1 MINLEQLVK
10 ELMSLGLTSQEAQI
24 YVLLAQNNSDKKKE
38 VIGQLEIGEQELTDS
53 LQRLTKKGFLETKLE
68 DSNFFSVIPLQIVME
83 RLIKEKLREVQLIR
97 GEIREYNSP

>member
-1 MINLEQLVK
+1 
-10 ELMSLGLTSQEAQI
+10 MSLGLTSQEAQI